1 MVWTRDESGAPYERG
16 LIRFCVRPGA
26 GHTPK
31 RVCRRDLPLYAN
43 SMVGGR
49 RRHLAAAASPS
60 YGTVGAL
67 GLFLRRILL
76 STTAAF
82 GIPAFSFLCQRIRQ
96 DSRDVRRQT
105 QEPPKRPR
113 EAVLGAERKRSRRGP
128 PPLPCYW
135 PKAENLPGTPAL
147 GRAWIVEIR
156 KNRMSPIFFLPSSFL
171 SSRVAAPGRVGLFLK
186 GVKRVAASRPVG
198 LGDGPAH
205 GKSAI
210 AKLRR
215 GCPIAMN
222 RDWEPRL
229 RLTMPPRRCHPS
241 FLHASGATDSRSRR
255 GKGKGDILLFPLRK
269 GKVECPLF
277 RRWFPLARDARAGT
291 VMHPMWRQRWTPWGP
306 RR

>member
-105 QEPPKRPR
+105 QEPTKRPR

-198 LGDGPAH
+198 LGDGPARQR
-205 GKSAI
+205 K
-210 AKLRR
+210 R
-215 GCPIAMN
+215 GHS
-222 RDWEPRL
+222 
-229 RLTMPPRRCHPS
+229 T
-241 FLHASGATDSRSRR
+241 
-255 GKGKGDILLFPLRK
+255 
-269 GKVECPLF
+269 
-277 RRWFPLARDARAGT
+277 FPLAERKSRMSPFPAVVSAG
-291 VMHPMWRQRWTPWGP
+291 PGRP
-306 RR
+306 RRNGHAPDVAPAMDTVGSEAVESCRLRMHR